1 MNFQWINIKLGIE
14 RSQTQFTIQRPEVHR
29 HILPKADQSLMSKR
43 HIPDIPIYIDIRL
56 FRTEIRKKSFFLAG

>member
-29 HILPKADQSLMSKR
+29 HSPLQHKADQSVMSKR
-43 HIPDIPIYIDIRL
+43 HIRDIPIYITILTTLFGTEKRL
-56 FRTEIRKKSFFLAG
+56 

>member
-29 HILPKADQSLMSKR
+29 HSPLNMKPTSQSCPK
-43 HIPDIPIYIDIRL
+43 DISAAYQYTSQYEQL
-56 FRTEIRKKSFFLAG
+56 CAEQ